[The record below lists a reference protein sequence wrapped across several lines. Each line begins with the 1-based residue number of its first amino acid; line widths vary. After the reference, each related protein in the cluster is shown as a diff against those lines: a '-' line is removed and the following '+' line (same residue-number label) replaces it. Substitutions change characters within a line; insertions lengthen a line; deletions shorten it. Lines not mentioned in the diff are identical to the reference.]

1 MAKTVLITGCS
12 SGFGKASALLF
23 CQRGWNVIATMRDTE
38 KAGDLASNEAILVTR
53 LDVEDIGSIDPAIAA
68 GLDRFGIIDAVV
80 NNAGYGLFAIF
91 EGTPREA
98 IQRQFDVNLFGM
110 MDVTRAILP
119 HFRDQRSGTIVNLSS
134 GAGVFGAPMA
144 SVYSASK
151 FALEGFS
158 EALWYELA
166 ALGIRVKLIEPGGA
180 PSTGFVGRSGAEGSV
195 VPIDADYY
203 PFLEHISQVYGS
215 MAGGADP
222 DAVRKVAACV
232 FEAVTDGSDR
242 LRYAPTDD
250 VQPILNAR
258 RQTSEEEYEAFVRG
272 RFALSKPQGD
282 AAHRSIFS

>member
-12 SGFGKASALLF
+12 SGFGRATARLF
-23 CQRGWNVIATMRDTE
+23 SERGWNVIATMRDIT
-38 KAGDLASNEAILVTR
+38 KAAELEFNDAILVTR
-53 LDVEDIGSIDPAIAA
+53 LDVEDYGSIDPAITA
-68 GLDRFGIIDAVV
+68 GLDRFGVIDAVV

-98 IQRQFDVNLFGM
+98 LKRQFDVNLFGM

-119 HFRDQRSGTIVNLSS
+119 HFRGNRAGTIVNLSS

-144 SVYSASK
+144 SAYSASK
-151 FALEGFS
+151 FAVEGFS

-166 ALGIRVKLIEPGGA
+166 GLGIRVKLIEPGGA
-180 PSTGFVGRSGAEGSV
+180 PSTGFVARSGSEGSI

-222 DAVRKVAACV
+222 DAIRKVAASV

-242 LRYAPTDD
+242 LRYAPTND
-250 VQPILNAR
+250 VKPILDAR
-258 RQTSEEEYEAFVRG
+258 RQTSEGQYEIFVRD
-272 RFALSKPQGD
+272 RFALPNQIGN
-282 AAHRSIFS
+282 ATRPSIFS